1 MINQIEND
9 EIKFR
14 IGDILFTWDD
24 NKEKINIRKHGVN
37 FREAAAAFMD
47 EDAVYEFNSINEIT
61 GEERLDVIGMVYG
74 DIMFV
79 VYVDRITRDNNSIIR
94 IISARLAERKEEKI
108 YAYGTR

>member
-1 MINQIEND
+1 MEYG

-14 IGDILFTWDD
+14 LGDILFTWDD
-24 NKEKINIRKHGVN
+24 EKEKINIRKHGVN

-47 EDAVYEFNSINEIT
+47 EDAVYEFNSIDEIT

-79 VYVDRITRDNNSIIR
+79 VYVDRITIENSNIIR
-94 IISARLAERKEEKI
+94 IISARLAEKKEEFI